1 MTGRLHVQRLPL
13 ARLLPALTSA
23 APLIE
28 SPNMAPRQ
36 PVSAIRMAQGR
47 MTLSPLFWG
56 LTPPWLKVLDHAPHC
71 ARAETLSKR
80 AMFQEAFNARRCV
93 IPVSGF
99 YVWKPQA
106 RNKQPY
112 LVTHVQRTP
121 AAGCPLVPLPHHLDD
136 LYRLD
141 GLDQRARQC
150 LPVIADRST
159 ASGDRPRRR
168 HDMAGPQHR
177 PRPTDTAI
185 DAGPFGTVG
194 RFSGIKACEQPCL
207 SVTLLRASRWAH
219 AALDRAT
226 GAVMLRL
233 IPAYPPRLAA
243 RHIVL
248 GLSTGLLWGLCPPP
262 GPKRA
267 PLPTW
272 QPHRQSLRRA

>member
-23 APLIE
+23 APPIE

-121 AAGCPLVPLPHHLDD
+121 LLLGALWCRYHTTLTTYTDSTALISVPANACLSSLTD
-136 LYRLD
+136 R
-141 GLDQRARQC
+141 
-150 LPVIADRST
+150 LPVVIAPEDVTTWLDPST
-159 ASGDRPRRR
+159 DPDQLTPLLMPAPLELLGAFPVSR
-168 HDMAGPQHR
+168 HVNNPAFQSPSCAHPVGP
-177 PRPTDTAI
+177 
-185 DAGPFGTVG
+185 
-194 RFSGIKACEQPCL
+194 
-207 SVTLLRASRWAH
+207 
-219 AALDRAT
+219 
-226 GAVMLRL
+226 MLRWTVPQEL
-233 IPAYPPRLAA
+233 
-243 RHIVL
+243 
-248 GLSTGLLWGLCPPP
+248 
-262 GPKRA
+262 
-267 PLPTW
+267 
-272 QPHRQSLRRA
+272 